1 MYFIVSWDIS
11 AGNPT
16 WSQVDERLRNC
27 FARYKSY
34 RPVNTF
40 YMVSV
45 SSGDQ
50 YRAILNALQ
59 GVAGNSPVNVFFVM
73 SPLLTTTD
81 WDGWLR
87 EEDWPKVFQIAK

>member
-1 MYFIVSWDIS
+1 LYFIVSWDIS

-27 FARYKSY
+27 FARYQSF

-40 YMVSV
+40 YVVKV

-50 YRAILNALQ
+50 YRAILVALQ
-59 GVAGNSPVNVFFVM
+59 DVAKSSPVNVYFII
-73 SPLLTTTD
+73 SPLLTVTD
-81 WDGWLR
+81 WDGWLQPD
-87 EEDWPKVFQIAK
+87 DWPKVFQIAQ